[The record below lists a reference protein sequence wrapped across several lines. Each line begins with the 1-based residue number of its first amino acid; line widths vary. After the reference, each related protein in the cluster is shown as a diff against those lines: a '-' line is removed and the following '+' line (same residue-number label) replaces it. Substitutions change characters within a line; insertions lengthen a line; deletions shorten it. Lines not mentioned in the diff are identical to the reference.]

1 MTGRKERK
9 RPSYRLDDVKERAR
23 AGQIAI
29 TGRPRR
35 FIENRYGRFDIKN
48 YVIGLI
54 EALSEDDFLKS
65 EMLEVI
71 DGVWADIYSGVEYED
86 EAWYVKFYEVE
97 DGSMVCVL
105 SANWDGYIH

>member
-1 MTGRKERK
+1 
-9 RPSYRLDDVKERAR
+9 
-23 AGQIAI
+23 
-29 TGRPRR
+29 
-35 FIENRYGRFDIKN
+35 
-48 YVIGLI
+48 
-54 EALSEDDFLKS
+54 
-65 EMLEVI
+65 MLEVI